1 MLKTS
6 KIISLVMASAL
17 AVTALTSCQGA
28 APAAKPETDRAGNPI
43 KVPAKVEKIVSLNPA
58 ITQTLV
64 DMGLGDKIV
73 GIDEYSAE
81 YKDKLSSDVAVYSLD
96 TPDQE
101 NIIAQKPDI
110 MFTSG
115 MLYVGGANPYQTVS
129 DAGVCIADIPSS
141 TSIAAIEQD
150 ITFVGDCVG
159 KEDEAKK
166 IISDMEKK
174 IADITSIASN
184 IKEEDKKTVAFLLS
198 VPDDNFPTVYSLGKN
213 TFIDEMITKLGAKN
227 AFGDQDS
234 WLSLSEEAAI
244 AANPDVILH
253 SVSYVPDADKALA
266 ARTGWDAIQAVKDG
280 NIFYIN
286 ENASNRPNA
295 HIVEAME
302 EMAKAIYPEYYAD
315 LAKAA

>member
-1 MLKTS
+1 MKTTRLVS
-6 KIISLVMASAL
+6 CALVISLAAGVFAG
-17 AVTALTSCQGA
+17 CNK
-28 APAAKPETDRAGNPI
+28 APAVVKPTTDRAGNPI
-43 KVPAKVEKIVSLNPA
+43 TVPADVKKIVSLNPA

-101 NIIAQKPDI
+101 SIINIKPDI

-129 DAGVCIADIPSS
+129 DAGICIADIPSS
-141 TSIAAIEQD
+141 TSIKGIQED
-150 ITFVGDCVG
+150 IVFVGDCVG
-159 KEDEAKK
+159 ATEQASKIVADMNKE
-166 IISDMEKK
+166 
-174 IADITSIASN
+174 IADITAVAAD
-184 IKEEDKKTVAFLLS
+184 IKEDDKKSVAFFLS
-198 VPDDNFPTVYSLGKN
+198 VPTDDYPTVYSVGKN
-213 TFIDEMITKLGAKN
+213 TFMDEMISAIGARN
-227 AFGDQDS
+227 VFGEQES
-234 WLSLSEEAAI
+234 WLALSEEDVI
-244 AANPDVILH
+244 ASNPDVILH
-253 SVSYVPDADKALA
+253 SVSYMDDVTGALA
-266 ARTGWDAIQAVKDG
+266 TRPGWDTIKAVADG

-295 HIVEAME
+295 HITEAMI
-302 EMAKAIYPEYYAD
+302 EMAQAVYPEYYAA

>member
-6 KIISLVMASAL
+6 KIISLFMASAL

-28 APAAKPETDRAGNPI
+28 APVAKPETDRAGNPI

-159 KEDEAKK
+159 KTAEAKS
-166 IISDMEKK
+166 IIADMEKK
-174 IADITSIASN
+174 IAGITEIASG

-213 TFIDEMITKLGAKN
+213 TFIDEMISKLGAKN

-234 WLSLSEEAAI
+234 WLSLSEEAVI

-266 ARTGWDAIQAVKDG
+266 SRPGWDAIKAVKNG